1 MPPVTTTKTILAC
14 AASAIA
20 VVILWPS
27 ASADHTAVVA
37 HDARLQALE
46 VQVAGIEQ
54 RLNYA
59 DSKGDGGGGAA
70 PDAGDACQLDASI
83 GY

>member
-1 MPPVTTTKTILAC
+1 MTTTKTILAC

-20 VVILWPS
+20 AVIFWPTT
-27 ASADHTAVVA
+27 SADHTVVVA

-54 RLNYA
+54 RLNVA
-59 DSKGDGGGGAA
+59 DSQGDGGGGAA
-70 PDAGDACQLDASI
+70 PDAGDACLLDASM
-83 GY
+83 GL